1 MKRWIAFFAGLLLFG
16 CASSKDMRILS
27 KDLDILQSRII
38 IIQKENNLTKREVNG
53 MRAKNQDLRTDFV
66 LQLDNL
72 ESEIRTIST
81 NIEEYKEFLSRNPEE
96 IYQFKE
102 EMKGRLKFEE
112 SRGTQEKGF
121 MEIEDRVKALGR
133 KTDRQIIR
141 ANSWSNQ

>member
-1 MKRWIAFFAGLLLFG
+1 MKRWIILLTGLLLFA

-27 KDLDILQSRII
+27 KDLDTLQSRII
-38 IIQKENNLTKREVNG
+38 TIQKENNLTKREVNDI
-53 MRAKNQDLRTDFV
+53 RAKNQDLRADFA

-72 ESEIRTIST
+72 ESEIHTIST
-81 NIEEYKEFLSRNPEE
+81 EIEEYKEFLSRNPEE

-112 SRGTQEKGF
+112 SRGTREKGLT
-121 MEIEDRVKALGR
+121 EIEDYLKALGG

-141 ANSWSNQ
+141 ANSRANQ

>member
-27 KDLDILQSRII
+27 RDLDILQSRII
-38 IIQKENNLTKREVNG
+38 TVQKENNLTKREVND
-53 MRAKNQDLRTDFV
+53 MRAKNQDLRTDFA

-102 EMKGRLKFEE
+102 EMKGRLKLEE
-112 SRGTQEKGF
+112 RRGTQEKGF
-121 MEIEDRVKALGR
+121 TEIEDRLKALGG
-133 KTDRQIIR
+133 KIDRQIIR
-141 ANSWSNQ
+141 VNSWSNQ

>member
-1 MKRWIAFFAGLLLFG
+1 MKRWIITLTGLLLFA
-16 CASSKDMRILS
+16 CANSKDMRILS

-38 IIQKENNLTKREVNG
+38 TIQKENNLTKREVND
-53 MRAKNQDLRTDFV
+53 MRAKNQDLRADFA

-72 ESEIRTIST
+72 QSEIRTIST
-81 NIEEYKEFLSRNPEE
+81 EIEEYKEFLNRNPEE

-121 MEIEDRVKALGR
+121 MEMEDRVKALGG